1 MATVVTLIKSHF
13 AEMNQ
18 SLYVKKFYVKATE
31 CNISNI
37 DSLLKAVNETCESL
51 SPCLGYK
58 FHIKPDDN
66 GCHIKAIKILPKGCV
81 LYQHL
86 KVKNHS
92 DRECQFN

>member
-1 MATVVTLIKSHF
+1 MLQQPHVKTVLPYYKRWIKTFPTLKTV
-13 AEMNQ
+13 
-18 SLYVKKFYVKATE
+18 SL
-31 CNISNI
+31 SNI